1 MANKEMNVLLEQ
13 LNTLSLGI
21 NPFTG
26 TTFLKSSKM
35 HSPETIRCLI
45 SVKDELHADYERKE
59 SEKRNQKLKEKKTKP
74 SPNLPERHGLKWTED
89 ETIQVID
96 AFQTD
101 IHPKDIAK
109 IHKRKVTAIIAKLE
123 SKGLIDPDE
132 RESYL

>member
-26 TTFLKSSKM
+26 SAFLKGSKM
-35 HSPETIRCLI
+35 HSPEMIRCLI

>member
-26 TTFLKSSKM
+26 SAFLKSSKM
-35 HSPETIRCLI
+35 HSPEMIRCLI

>member
-35 HSPETIRCLI
+35 HSPEMIRCLI

-59 SEKRNQKLKEKKTKP
+59 SEKRNQKLKEKKIKP

-101 IHPKDIAK
+101 IHPNDIAK

>member
-26 TTFLKSSKM
+26 SAFLKSSKM
-35 HSPETIRCLI
+35 HSPEMIRCLI

-109 IHKRKVTAIIAKLE
+109 LHKRKVTAIIAKLE